1 MQIFFGVQRVL
12 ASVVGWVGGQLIVRP
27 TNPQSNQPPSQLST
41 RSIFFLI
48 VTLLGFTLLAGQAT
62 ENPWR
67 SAVRAE
73 TVPPVPTPAWQ
84 IDPNQHN
91 IALFIVDYASAEA
104 KEAYFLQE
112 PSCQTALP
120 ATTLT
125 LNARTAISNTMT
137 GGLLA
142 RAIETGSRLPESVTW
157 IGPFFHWSVQLGN
170 FTAQVRLTPCLGQPI
185 FAGESIWMGHGVRPF
200 PHQPLPATALTRL
213 PTRLPPPAA
222 LATVAQTEGMTITA
236 EAAWSTIADLNLLH
250 DMAEQPFATQA
261 FLYRPATGYVD
272 PHEELAH
279 AEWVFL
285 VYREPAQRAEIP
297 DNYYLPLIQ
306 R

>member
-1 MQIFFGVQRVL
+1 MQIFLGVQL
-12 ASVVGWVGGQLIVRP
+12 ALAKMIGWVGNGLAEQAIPHLP
-27 TNPQSNQPPSQLST
+27 NQPPIQPPT
-41 RSIFFLI
+41 RSVFFLI
-48 VTLLGFTLLAGQAT
+48 VTLFGFTLLARQAT
-62 ENPWR
+62 DNPWH
-67 SAVRAE
+67 SPVRAE

-91 IALFIVDYASAEA
+91 MALFIVDYAGAEA

-112 PSCQTALP
+112 PPCQTALS

-137 GGLLA
+137 GELLA
-142 RAIETGSRLPESVTW
+142 RAIEAGSRLPESVTW
-157 IGPFFHWSVQLGN
+157 LGPFFHWSVQIGD

-213 PTRLPPPAA
+213 PTRVPPPAA

-250 DMAEQPFATQA
+250 DMAKQPFTTQA

-272 PHEELAH
+272 PREELAH

-285 VYREPAQRAEIP
+285 VYREPTQRAEIA
-297 DNYYLPLIQ
+297 DDYYLPLIAQ
-306 R
+306 